1 MKRFVSLA
9 VTICIFAI
17 FIVLFEL
24 QSCHLDPVGIDK
36 QKTVCFNT
44 EIFPMLKNSCG
55 MCHGAGQENQED
67 FSVVD
72 YNSIMRSVKAGDAK
86 KSKLYKALGAV
97 NGNLMPP
104 DRPLSI
110 DQRMLI
116 EIWIQQ
122 GAPNNTCDTTTTT
135 GNPDSATNKDSI
147 CFTQNILP
155 ILTNSCGITGCHD
168 AATRR
173 EGYVLINYATL
184 TQQSGNIVPFNPGAS
199 RIYKAMLSSGENVMP
214 PFPYSPLTSVQ
225 LATFSK
231 WIAQGAVNSD
241 CPQAICD
248 TTGTIS
254 YASQISPII
263 QNNCIGCHGNAYAS
277 KGGGVDLRS
286 YSNVKSY
293 ADNLR
298 NGIPVIDGA
307 ISRMSGFFAM
317 PPSGNLDKCSIRKI
331 ELWIQQGKQQ

>member
-9 VTICIFAI
+9 ITIGIIAVS
-17 FIVLFEL
+17 IVLFEL

-36 QKTVCFNT
+36 QKTVCFET

-55 MCHGAGQENQED
+55 MCHGAGQENQD
-67 FSVVD
+67 AFSVVD
-72 YNSIMRSVKAGDAK
+72 YNSIMKSVKAGDAK

-122 GAPNNTCDTTTTT
+122 GAQNTTCDTTTTN
-135 GNPDSATNKDSI
+135 NPGSATNKDSI

-168 AATRR
+168 AATHR
-173 EGYVLINYATL
+173 EGYVLINYSTL
-184 TQQSGNIVPFNPGAS
+184 IQQSGNIVPFNPGAS
-199 RIYKAMLSSGENVMP
+199 RIYKVMQSSGENIMP
-214 PFPYSPLTSVQ
+214 PFPYSPLTSAQ

-231 WIAQGAVNSD
+231 WIAQGAVNSN
-241 CPQAICD
+241 CPQASCD

-263 QNNCIGCHGNAYAS
+263 QNNCIGCHGNSYAS
-277 KGGGVDLRS
+277 TGGGVDLRS
-286 YSNVKSY
+286 YSTVKSY
-293 ADNLR
+293 ADTLR

-331 ELWIQQGKQQ
+331 ELWIQQGKQP